1 MVNFIIFALVAALV
15 IWFFAKNKESETI
28 NKIKK
33 AIRKTFDEICY
44 RLRIKPRPE
53 PEQTTT
59 STPIKTH
66 CPDVLMMDVF
76 DIKETDTGE
85 SELVTVYS
93 QKIELKEN
101 EICCICREG
110 EKTKDDENTELI
122 YLQEHITPQWSTV
135 SRRHLYITKLP
146 EGYAMQDNYSS
157 FKTFIYE
164 ESGEKK
170 LLPHKEGRMIHDKMI
185 LSLGAQLIGFKI
197 ILPTE
202 IKNIKYPTGPSAS
215 ATDASPKVNFRYP
228 DSPSPEEAPEEPVKS
243 SKAPRKMFDISFR

>member
-15 IWFFAKNKESETI
+15 VWLLAKNKESETI
-28 NKIKK
+28 NKIKE
-33 AIRKTFDEICY
+33 AIRKAFNEICY
-44 RLRIKPRPE
+44 RLRIRSRPE

-59 STPIKTH
+59 SAPIKTH
-66 CPDVLMMDVF
+66 CPDILVMDIF

-93 QKIELKEN
+93 ENIELKEN

-110 EKTKDDENTELI
+110 KKTKDDENTELI
-122 YLQEHITPQWSTV
+122 YLQEHITPQWNTV
-135 SRRHLYITKLP
+135 SRRHLYVTKLP
-146 EGYAMQDNYSS
+146 AGYAMQDNYSS
-157 FKTFIYE
+157 NKTFIYE
-164 ESGEKK
+164 NGEKK

-202 IKNIKYPTGPSAS
+202 IKNIKYPTGPSY
-215 ATDASPKVNFRYP
+215 TTTNTSPNVNFNYP
-228 DSPSPEEAPEEPVKS
+228 DPRSPESDDETVDEEPK
-243 SKAPRKMFDISFR
+243 KMFYISFR